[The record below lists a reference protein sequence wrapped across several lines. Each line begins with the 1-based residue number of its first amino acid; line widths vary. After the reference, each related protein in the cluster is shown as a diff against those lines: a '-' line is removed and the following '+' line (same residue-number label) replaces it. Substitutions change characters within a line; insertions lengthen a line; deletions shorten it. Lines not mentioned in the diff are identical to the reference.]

1 MCVVAGVVYILG
13 GGRVGVFAWFHEW
26 VDARVCPA
34 VCIVRVVG
42 CGVTWVSRVSASVC
56 VTCASRALSV
66 HSDLSFVSDLKKFRN
81 YAGSCGSYKR
91 TVPKR
96 K

>member
-1 MCVVAGVVYILG
+1 MCVVAGVVYIVG
-13 GGRVGVFAWFHEW
+13 GARVGVFAWFHEW

-42 CGVTWVSRVSASVC
+42 CG

-91 TVPKR
+91 TAPKR